1 MTRWFLLIVA
11 TFLLLLVCGFG
22 KNSSW
27 AGQEVASQGELVR
40 FTKAKDGVITD
51 RVTNLEWYVG
61 PDQDTTW
68 HQAKAWMESLTVAGG
83 GWRLPTVAE
92 LKTLYQRGA
101 SLQNIDPIFK
111 TSGFFVW
118 SVQIDASSAWL
129 FHFALIGGQEYWDFL
144 DGFFLRRAFAV
155 RSRR

>member
-1 MTRWFLLIVA
+1 MTRWFRLIVA
-11 TFLLLLVCGFG
+11 TFLLLLVGGFG
-22 KNSSW
+22 KNSSLN
-27 AGQEVASQGELVR
+27 GQEVDSKGGLTR
-40 FTKAKDGVITD
+40 FTMAKDGVITD
-51 RVTNLEWYVG
+51 SVTKLEWYVG

-68 HQAKAWMESLTVAGG
+68 HQAKAWMESLTVASG

-101 SLQNIDPIFK
+101 SRQNIDPIFK

-129 FHFALIGGQEYWDFL
+129 FHFALIGGREYWDFL

-155 RSRR
+155 RSPR

>member
-1 MTRWFLLIVA
+1 MARWFLLVVA
-11 TFLLLLVCGFG
+11 TFLLLLVGGFG
-22 KNSSW
+22 PDSTLK
-27 AGQEVASQGELVR
+27 GQEVDSKAGPVR

-51 RVTNLEWYVG
+51 SLTNLQWYVG

-68 HQAKAWMESLTVAGG
+68 LQAKAWLESLTVAGG
-83 GWRLPTVAE
+83 GWRLPTVAD

-101 SLQNIDPIFK
+101 SLQNIDPILQ
-111 TSGFFVW
+111 TSGFYVW

-129 FHFALIGGQEYWDFL
+129 VNFALSGVREYWDSL
-144 DGFFLRRAFAV
+144 DGSFLRRAFAV